1 MGLDWIGMVSD
12 GIGLGSDGFALGL
25 HRTRIKFVGI
35 ALGSDGVDLGAASV
49 KGGREMGGKGEPSWG
64 TRSARAGE
72 PDPPS

>member
-25 HRTRIKFVGI
+25 DRARIEFVGI
-35 ALGSDGVDLGAASV
+35 ALGSDGIDLGAGSV
-49 KGGREMGGKGEPSWG
+49 KGGREMGGEGEPSWG